1 MGCGFSTEDNQKAST
16 DEEQSIIDRESSTR
30 TKAYSTKEGSGKT
43 ALRNHRKTTPATSN
57 NATAATVSTSSA
69 VPINQNNEISSSQVN
84 FFKMLD
90 EKIEQGFELEE
101 NELEDERHLRLQKVA
116 EEWPFGLLG
125 RSQDSS
131 DLRLLAHQQQ
141 NIGNQA
147 KSESVSAEDDEDDR
161 LEVQQTTARDKEA
174 SSSVDSMRTMF
185 SNSVNLPAGTLRE
198 VVTNKQEWYD
208 YDDGKTKW
216 YCSIPRPPTKLPF
229 LFQRKIPT
237 KSYLVQF
244 LYQGTLY
251 IRVDED
257 VCSTQIYIASC
268 CAVILDT

>member
-16 DEEQSIIDRESSTR
+16 DEEQNIIDRESSTR

-43 ALRNHRKTTPATSN
+43 ALRNHRKTTPAT
-57 NATAATVSTSSA
+57 AAAVSTSSSA

-216 YCSIPRPPTKLPF
+216 YCSTPPPAYQAPF
-229 LFQRKIPT
+229 FISKKNPN
-237 KSYLVQF
+237 
-244 LYQGTLY
+244 
-251 IRVDED
+251 
-257 VCSTQIYIASC
+257 
-268 CAVILDT
+268 